1 MLLSAAW
8 LLQKFMS
15 FGGLAAALAGV
26 ATFGWHFCRINAVA
40 AQGDSSQIPPE
51 SWRGP
56 GARAGMAIFAAGI
69 ALAAASMVIGAS
81 LPSRY

>member
-8 LLQKFMS
+8 LLQKIMS
-15 FGGLAAALAGV
+15 LGGLAAALAGV

-40 AQGDSSQIPPE
+40 ARGETSEIPPE
-51 SWRGP
+51 SWRGT
-56 GARAGMAIFAAGI
+56 GAKIGMTIFAAGV
-69 ALAAASMVIGAS
+69 ALAAASMALAAS